1 MLLRTKE
8 RGRVIRKYG
17 SVCLIGIAV
26 GLICFV
32 FGSGIAYISNVIF
45 LLFPYNLILLPIVG
59 YMTINTKNK
68 YSNKLEN
75 SMSKVFKATKQ
86 QSILSFL
93 IMPYQIVTT
102 WFSHIAGASVG
113 REGVA
118 VQLGATIA
126 NQSSSVFTS
135 LDKQLLTRLGMA
147 AGFSGLFG
155 TPIAATIFCFEVTK
169 SKEFKYNDLGL
180 TLVAAYFA
188 SITSSLLG
196 LNHFHVKLTFISL
209 TAWQYVFLGLAVII
223 FAICGNL
230 FAIGLSSAKKLVAK
244 SKVSDKTL
252 ILICSLIG
260 GALLLVFSD
269 GRYMSLGTNII
280 NLSFFDPQAI
290 MIFDPLLKGL
300 LTIYFVSIGF
310 QGGEVT
316 PLFAI
321 GASAGVLIA
330 SIFSLPLIL
339 VAAIGYGFVFASAT
353 NAYLAASALII
364 EVFGLAITPY
374 VVFALLITLL
384 VKKDKYTIYP
394 YL

>member
-1 MLLRTKE
+1 M
-8 RGRVIRKYG
+8 IRKYG
-17 SVCLIGIAV
+17 SVCLIGIVV
-26 GLICFV
+26 GLISFI
-32 FGSGIAYISNVIF
+32 FGSGITYISNIIY

-59 YMTINTKNK
+59 YLTINTKNK
-68 YSNKLEN
+68 HTNELEN

-86 QSILSFL
+86 NSSLSFL
-93 IMPYQIVTT
+93 IVPYQIITT

-118 VQLGATIA
+118 VQLGATVA
-126 NQSSSVFTS
+126 NQSASVFKS

-169 SKEFKYNDLGL
+169 TKEFKYNDFGL

-188 SITSSLLG
+188 SITSTMLG
-196 LNHFHVKLTFISL
+196 LNHFHVKITFISL
-209 TAWQYVFLGLAVII
+209 TVWQYVFLGLAIII

-230 FAIGLSSAKKLVAK
+230 FAIGLSSAKKMVAK
-244 SKVSDKTL
+244 SKMSDKTF
-252 ILICSLIG
+252 ILIFSLIG
-260 GALLLVFSD
+260 GALLLIFSD

-290 MIFDPLLKGL
+290 MILDPLFKGL

-364 EVFGLAITPY
+364 EVFGFAISPY